1 MKKLLMILMVLT
13 SLVIVQVP
21 VFAQGTI
28 LPKAGDTVTSEGGKE
43 GDIASCDSEIT
54 KFNETGNFENV
65 LMDKSELL
73 GCAIKSGRISLPMVP
88 YFIQYFSN
96 YALGLVSILALLF
109 IVIGGFLYTLGG
121 LTEQKDKGKNF
132 IKNALIGMVI
142 AFMAWTIVNVII
154 SAITG

>member
-1 MKKLLMILMVLT
+1 MKKLLLM
-13 SLVIVQVP
+13 LVAISTFVALQVP

-28 LPKAGDTVTSEGGKE
+28 LPKAGEANEVLDCNGEIDKF
-43 GDIASCDSEIT
+43 IINDS
-54 KFNETGNFENV
+54 FENV
-65 LMDKSELL
+65 LLEKSELL
-73 GCAIKSGRISLPMVP
+73 GCAITTGRISLPMVP

-109 IVIGGFLYTLGG
+109 VVIGGFLYTLGG
-121 LTEQKDKGKNF
+121 LTEQKDKGKNY

-142 AFMAWTIVNVII
+142 AFMAWTIVNVIL